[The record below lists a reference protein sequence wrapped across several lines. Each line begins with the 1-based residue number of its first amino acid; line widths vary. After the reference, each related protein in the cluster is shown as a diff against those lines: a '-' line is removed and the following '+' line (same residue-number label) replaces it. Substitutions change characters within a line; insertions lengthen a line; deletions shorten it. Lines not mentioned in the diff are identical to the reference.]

1 MSYVSSITLLSNVS
15 SASRITAL
23 AAYSRQNIGVCLF
36 LGNASGNLYVYDLSY
51 ALQKEFNVSLSGTVF
66 VTGAITGLA
75 TSDQYLFVN
84 SPGKCFQVPLAQ
96 MFFNGNWGV
105 TIGPPNLFP
114 VANCW
119 NGGIS
124 NMGGIAVTP
133 AADTLFML
141 YTPSTLSKISPPD
154 SLADLVI
161 DAANVPFYVSD
172 LSRTLTNITIDSRN
186 TTVYFGDTSSKS
198 VYRYNY
204 SSGSNGVILSNVYFQ
219 DSHLVVSTCGMAFSP
234 STTTLAYGRTDFY
247 RQSSIDAWNP
257 RIEQYTTIAGVGYFN
272 NVASLAYDS
281 NDTLYIAAQQN
292 LSVSSSPYYLWT
304 NTFVYSP
311 RPAPSVEPPRQRP
324 VKCGLIE
331 PGSCKRAYQPFSPR
345 ERFGWGSPNRPYL
358 TPDNNVGC
366 PPVYVTSCT
375 PSSSPGH
382 PSPPDPDVT
391 PPVNPA
397 PSIATSTTQYLTRTR
412 VATSNYVV
420 NLNSNSFA
428 ANSVTPP
435 IQSSPT
441 FDYSGR
447 VYYTANGVGVYYTD
461 NYATVNTLITLGD
474 SATSSLTAGPACSAV
489 DRTLALGNSDGYV
502 LMVDPTKSFPN
513 ILAWEQQFSGAGAA
527 AVTSLAYIENYVY
540 ASTSNALAC
549 FLASDG
555 TPQWT
560 ATPALVGGDTYSSQ
574 INVQNGN
581 VFIGTTRGTLW
592 SYSPITGQSLF
603 SIPVNTGPILGTAN
617 IDTSSRVFFGSGSNL
632 FACPIDRTQS
642 AYDLVYTNIVGN
654 ITAGVTLAVDSAK
667 STRAFFTTDAKRT
680 YCVQIDSN
688 VGACTDPGYIINNNS
703 LPILD
708 ISYMYVVGGTGSGG
722 SIPCVFRF
730 PSWYSVDLTSGFLNA
745 FGSYF
750 NVATTTSAPNLLINL
765 SSSIVFLTNTGLFTL
780 S

>member
-1 MSYVSSITLLSNVS
+1 MSYVSSINVLSNVS

-23 AAYSRQNIGVCLF
+23 AAYSRQTIGVCLF

-51 ALQKEFNVSLSGTVF
+51 AVQKEFNVSLSGTVF
-66 VTGAITGLA
+66 VTGTITGLA

-84 SPGKCFQVPLAQ
+84 SPGKCFQVPLSQ

-119 NGGIS
+119 TGGIS
-124 NMGGIAVTP
+124 NTGGIAVTP

-141 YTPSTLSKISPPD
+141 YSPSTLAKISPPD
-154 SLADLVI
+154 SLAELVI
-161 DAANVPFYVSD
+161 DAASVPIYVSD
-172 LSRTLTNITIDSRN
+172 LSKTLTNIAIDSRN

-234 STTTLAYGRTDFY
+234 STTTLAYGRTDVSH
-247 RQSSIDAWNP
+247 QSSIDAWNP
-257 RIEQYTTIAGVGYFN
+257 RIERYTTIAEVGYFN

-311 RPAPSVEPPRQRP
+311 RPAPSVEPLRQRP
-324 VKCGLIE
+324 IKCGLIE

-375 PSSSPGH
+375 PSSSAAR
-382 PSPPDPDVT
+382 PPDLKPDAT

-397 PSIATSTTQYLTRTR
+397 PSIATSTTQYLAGTR
-412 VATSNYVV
+412 VATSNYVAT
-420 NLNSNSFA
+420 LNSNSFA
-428 ANSVTPP
+428 PNLVTS
-435 IQSSPT
+435 IQSSSPA

-447 VYYTANGVGVYYTD
+447 VYYTANGVDVYYTD
-461 NYATVNTLITLGD
+461 NYSTVNTLITLGIGT
-474 SATSSLTAGPACSAV
+474 ASSLTAGPACSAV

-513 ILAWEQQFSGAGAA
+513 ILAWEQQFSGGAA

-555 TPQWT
+555 TLQWM
-560 ATPALVGGDTYSSQ
+560 ASPALAGGDTYSSQ
-574 INVQNGN
+574 INVQQGN

-592 SYSPITGQSLF
+592 SYSHITGQSLF

-632 FACPIDRTQS
+632 FACPVDRTQS
-642 AYDLVYTNIVGN
+642 EYDLVYTNIFGN

-667 STRAFFTTDAKRT
+667 STRALFTTDAKRM

-688 VGACTDPGYIINNNS
+688 VGACTDLYFNILKDS
-703 LPILD
+703 LPIVD
-708 ISYMYVVGGTGSGG
+708 ISHAYVVGGVSPTQGL
-722 SIPCVFRF
+722 VRF
-730 PSWYSVDLTSGFLNA
+730 PWYSVNLASGNLAPDIAYSN
-745 FGSYF
+745 
-750 NVATTTSAPNLLINL
+750 ATTSSFAPKVLIN
-765 SSSIVFLTNTGLFTL
+765 SANSIVLLANTGLFTL

>member
-1 MSYVSSITLLSNVS
+1 MSYVSSINMLSNVS

-23 AAYSRQNIGVCLF
+23 AAYSLQNIGVCLF
-36 LGNASGNLYVYDLSY
+36 LGNVSGNLYVYDLSY
-51 ALQKEFNVSLSGTVF
+51 SVQKEFNVSLSGTVF
-66 VTGAITGLA
+66 QTGTITGLA

-84 SPGKCFQVPLAQ
+84 SPGKCFQVPLNQ
-96 MFFNGNWGV
+96 MFLNGSWGV

-119 NGGIS
+119 SDGIS
-124 NMGGIAVTP
+124 NTGGIAVTP

-154 SLADLVI
+154 SLANLVI
-161 DAANVPFYVSD
+161 DAANVPFYVNDGSGN
-172 LSRTLTNITIDSRN
+172 TLTNITIDSRN

-198 VYRYNY
+198 VYEYNY

-234 STTTLAYGRTDFY
+234 SSSTLAYGRTDFSG
-247 RQSSIDAWNP
+247 QSSIDAWNP
-257 RIEQYTTIAGVGYFN
+257 RIERYTTIAEVGYFN

-281 NDTLYIAAQQN
+281 NDTLYIAAQEN

-304 NTFVYSP
+304 NTFVYTP
-311 RPAPSVEPPRQRP
+311 RPAPSVQPLRQRP

-366 PPVYVTSCT
+366 PPVYVTTCT
-375 PSSSPGH
+375 PSSGGGGGG
-382 PSPPDPDVT
+382 PSPPDPDAT
-391 PPVNPA
+391 PPVNPV
-397 PSIATSTTQYLTRTR
+397 PSIATSTTQYLARTR

-420 NLNSNSFA
+420 TLNSNSFA
-428 ANSVTPP
+428 PNPVTT

-441 FDYSGR
+441 FDYNGR
-447 VYYTANGVGVYYTD
+447 VYYIANGVNVYYTD

-474 SATSSLTAGPACSAV
+474 STTSSLTAGPACSAV
-489 DRTLALGNSDGYV
+489 DATLALGNSDGYV

-513 ILAWEQQFSGAGAA
+513 ILAWEQQFSGAS
-527 AVTSLAYIENYVY
+527 AVTSLAYIEKYVY

-555 TPQWT
+555 TLQWM
-560 ATPALVGGDTYSSQ
+560 ASPSLVGGDTYSSQ
-574 INVQNGN
+574 INVQQGN

-592 SYSPITGQSLF
+592 NYSPITGQSIF

-642 AYDLVYTNIVGN
+642 ADDLVYTNIFGN

-667 STRAFFTTDAKRT
+667 STRAFFTTDAKRM

-688 VGACTDPGYIINNNS
+688 VGTSTDLYFSILRDS
-703 LPILD
+703 LPVLD
-708 ISYMYVVGGTGSGG
+708 ISYAYVVGGVSPTQGL
-722 SIPCVFRF
+722 VRF
-730 PSWYSVDLTSGFLNA
+730 PWYSVNLASGNLAPDIAYSN
-745 FGSYF
+745 G
-750 NVATTTSAPNLLINL
+750 TTTSFAPRVLIN
-765 SSSIVFLTNTGLFTL
+765 SSNSIVLLANTGLFTL